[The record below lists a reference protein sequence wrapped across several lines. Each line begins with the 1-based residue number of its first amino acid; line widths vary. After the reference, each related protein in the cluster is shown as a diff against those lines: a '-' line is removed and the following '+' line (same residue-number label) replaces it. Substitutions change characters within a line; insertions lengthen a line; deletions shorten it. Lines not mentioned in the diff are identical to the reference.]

1 MTADTAICIM
11 VDRIAELF
19 KPERIILFG
28 SQAQGTAGMES
39 DIDLLVVFDKC
50 SDKRSTTVSIMKALS
65 DVSVSKDIIVATSDE
80 LSARGELQSTILYS
94 ALNEGKILYSR

>member
-1 MTADTAICIM
+1 M